1 MISPL
6 IVIGTEWAPLAG
18 ALVGLVV
25 GLTGVGGGALMAPI
39 LLFAFGFD
47 LPTVV
52 ATDLLFATIT
62 KLVATGFHSK
72 NNYVDWQVTKRL
84 WLGSIPTTLLV
95 MLMAYAGFLF
105 SNPTLVTSV
114 LGILILT
121 SGLSLLLGQRIQI
134 YQRSKRILKPEQFKQ
149 YQPTATTIGGIIIG
163 GLVSATSIGAGALG
177 AMILRALYPLRM
189 EPKKLVATDTVHAVP
204 ISLLAGVGYLLMGN
218 TDLELLAL
226 LLAGSIP
233 AVTIGS
239 RILNKAPAQL
249 IRVLLGSILVLAA
262 TKLLFP

>member
-1 MISPL
+1 MIG
-6 IVIGTEWAPLAG
+6 IEWAPLAG

-39 LLFAFGFD
+39 LLFGFGFD

-84 WLGSIPTTLLV
+84 WLGSIPATLLV
-95 MLMAYAGFLF
+95 MVLAYIGVLF
-105 SNPTLVTSV
+105 SNPTWVTSV
-114 LGILILT
+114 LGVLILI
-121 SGLSLLLGQRIQI
+121 SGLSLLLGQRIQL
-134 YQRSKRILKPEQFKQ
+134 YQRSKRTLKPEQFKQ
-149 YQPTATTIGGIIIG
+149 HQSTATTIGGFILG
-163 GLVSATSIGAGALG
+163 GMVSATSIGAGALG

-204 ISLLAGVGYLLMGN
+204 VSLLAGLGYLMMGMS
-218 TDLELLAL
+218 DLVLLGFL
-226 LLAGSIP
+226 LVGSIP
-233 AVTIGS
+233 GVIIGS
-239 RILNKAPAQL
+239 KLLTKAPNRL
-249 IRVLLGSILVLAA
+249 IRITLGIILVLTAV
-262 TKLLFP
+262 KLLIH

>member
-1 MISPL
+1 MIG
-6 IVIGTEWAPLAG
+6 IEWAPLAG

-39 LLFAFGFD
+39 LLFGFGFD

-84 WLGSIPTTLLV
+84 WIGSIPATLLV
-95 MLMAYAGFLF
+95 MFLAYLGLLF
-105 SNPTLVTSV
+105 SNPEWITSV
-114 LGILILT
+114 LGILILI
-121 SGLSLLLGQRIQI
+121 SGLSLILGNRIQL
-134 YQRSKRILKPEQFKQ
+134 YQRSKRILQPERFKHHQ
-149 YQPTATTIGGIIIG
+149 AKASSISGFMLGA
-163 GLVSATSIGAGALG
+163 LVSATSIGAGALG

-204 ISLLAGVGYLLMGN
+204 ISLLAGLGYLLMGN
-218 TDLELLAL
+218 TDIELLTY

-233 AVTIGS
+233 AVVLGS
-239 RILNKAPAQL
+239 KLLKKAPNQL
-249 IRVLLGSILVLAA
+249 IRLTLGFILVVAA
-262 TKLLFP
+262 IKLLL